1 VVKINGKALEASAA
15 PGSYL
20 AISRNWK
27 TGDRIELSLPMSL
40 RIERMPDNPRQQAVL
55 YGPVVLAG
63 DLGTEGLSENM
74 VVGVT
79 GPHLA
84 EAPIGVPTFR
94 APGADPGS
102 WIKSPDGPLAFR
114 TTGQQKDVT
123 LVPLNSLFG
132 KRYSV
137 YWEVSS

>member
-1 VVKINGKALEASAA
+1 
-15 PGSYL
+15 
-20 AISRNWK
+20 
-27 TGDRIELSLPMSL
+27 LPMSL

-84 EAPIGVPTFR
+84 EAPIGVPGFH
-94 APGADPGS
+94 APAADPGS
-102 WIKSPDGPLAFR
+102 WIKPADGPLAFR